1 MMWKCSK
8 IFWNFMKFVQNFMS
22 NVEMTEN
29 DVKSSEIMLK
39 WKSVRSV
46 MEWTGI
52 FWKYVERK
60 IYLKFYENDGKWQ
73 KMISNTIIWK

>member
-1 MMWKCSK
+1 
-8 IFWNFMKFVQNFMS
+8 MS

-39 WKSVRSV
+39 WKSVQSV
-46 MEWTGI
+46 MKWSEI
-52 FWKYVERK
+52 FWKYDERK